1 MSGQYHCLTPVALLT
16 IVVDNVNSR
25 VDLLMPSSKLPS
37 IDNFIDQYLNY
48 LLIEKGLSRTTLES
62 YSRDMVRYREFLHQ
76 ARIRRIS
83 EDDTALILK
92 HMIALRNAGLSARSR
107 ARHLVSIRGFYRF
120 MVQEQNLK
128 HDPARL
134 VDLPKTG
141 MRLPDVLSVE
151 EVSQLLEAPDTD
163 KPRGARDGAMLELL
177 YAAGLRVSEL
187 VNLKLQDINLE
198 AGFVRVL
205 GKGAKERLVPI
216 GLPAKDK
223 IESYIA
229 TSRITL
235 LKNRASPY
243 LFVARAAKPITRQ
256 GFWKLLRKYATLA
269 QLNKKVTPHSLRH
282 SFASHLL
289 EGGADL
295 RAVQVM
301 LGHVDIATTQIY
313 THVARQQLKIL
324 HERFH
329 PRG

>member
-1 MSGQYHCLTPVALLT
+1 
-16 IVVDNVNSR
+16 
-25 VDLLMPSSKLPS
+25 MPSAKLPP
-37 IDNFIDQYLNY
+37 IDSLIDQYLNY
-48 LLIEKGLSRTTLES
+48 LLIEKGLSRTTLEA
-62 YSRDMVRYREFLHQ
+62 YSSDMIRYREFLQRNKTPH
-76 ARIRRIS
+76 IS
-83 EDDTALILK
+83 GADTALILK
-92 HMIALRNAGLSARSR
+92 HMIALRSAGLSARSR
-107 ARHLVSIRGFYRF
+107 ARHLVAIRGFYRF
-120 MVQEQNLK
+120 MAQEKILK

-141 MRLPDVLSVE
+141 MKLPDVLSVA
-151 EVSQLLEAPDTD
+151 EVSQLLAAPDTA
-163 KPRGARDGAMLELL
+163 KPRGARDRAMLELL

-187 VNLKLQDINLE
+187 VTLKLQDLNLE

-205 GKGAKERLVPI
+205 GKGSKERLVPI
-216 GLPAKDK
+216 GSHAQAKL
-223 IESYIA
+223 ESYIE
-229 TSRITL
+229 TSRPAL

-243 LFVARAAKPITRQ
+243 LFVARAARPITRQ
-256 GFWKLLRKYATLA
+256 GFWKLLRKYAALA
-269 QLNKKVTPHSLRH
+269 QLHKKVTPHSLRH

-313 THVARQQLKIL
+313 THIARQQLKIL